1 MKKVVLLILLFFN
14 FSLYSQEVKSD
25 VEKERIVE
33 SRLKKIEQRKYVLNK
48 IYFLELKKVE
58 LSEHTELSIN
68 DYKI

>member
-1 MKKVVLLILLFFN
+1 MKKVVLLILLFLN

-25 VEKERIVE
+25 EEKERIVE
-33 SRLKKIEQRKYVLNK
+33 SRFKKIEQRKYVLNK

>member
-25 VEKERIVE
+25 EGKERIVE
-33 SRLKKIEQRKYVLNK
+33 SRFNKIEQRKYVLNK

>member
-25 VEKERIVE
+25 EEKERIVE
-33 SRLKKIEQRKYVLNK
+33 SRFNKIEQRKYVLNK

>member
-25 VEKERIVE
+25 EEKERIVE
-33 SRLKKIEQRKYVLNK
+33 SRFKKIEQRKYVLNK